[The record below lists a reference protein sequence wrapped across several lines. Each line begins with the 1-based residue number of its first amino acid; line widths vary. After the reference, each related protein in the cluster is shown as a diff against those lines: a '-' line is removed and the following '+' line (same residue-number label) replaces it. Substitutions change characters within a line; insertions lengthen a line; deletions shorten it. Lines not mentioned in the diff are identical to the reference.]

1 MRCISCNADI
11 PPQWVHA
18 INSNICPGCAGPIMT
33 DSSKALMEELS
44 SAMERMPNDPQ
55 GLAGWLLSNYQLQ
68 KIGEAQP
75 VDRFHRKFDERDLKI
90 APEPS
95 EFMKRTGLLPQ
106 VNAAKTALN
115 KRASNPNIAELARN
129 IANVPDPYSGG
140 GEDIEYDSDRDYEEA
155 YKEFQ
160 EAGFNPFGE
169 DPVSE
174 GGVDFVAGS
183 TALQQEMLL
192 SKTAE
197 GKRVLTNEKIRKIKA
212 QEGLSSGAGGFRR
225 A

>member
-1 MRCISCNADI
+1 MKCQHCDAEIK
-11 PPQWVHA
+11 PEYVHA
-18 INSNICPGCAGPIMT
+18 ISSNICPGCGSEIMNN
-33 DSSKALMEELS
+33 DSFSLLNELS

-55 GLAGWLLSNYQLQ
+55 GLAGWLLSNYHFS
-68 KIGEAQP
+68 KIGEAKP

-140 GEDIEYDSDRDYEEA
+140 GEEIEYDSDRDDVEA